1 MSNQPF
7 VIEREFDAPVSR
19 VWDALTNNEQMKKWY
34 FQLADF
40 KPVIGFE
47 FHFYGGKEGGEQYKH
62 ICQVTEVV
70 TGKKI
75 TYSWRYDGYPGISF
89 VSFEL
94 FEKGNKT
101 KLKLTHTGLESFAAS
116 GPDFR
121 KENFA
126 EGWTQIL
133 DISLQGFL
141 EGAEVKA

>member
-75 TYSWRYDGYPGISF
+75 TYSWRYDGYPGISL

-101 KLKLTHTGLESFAAS
+101 KLKLTHSGSGVICCFRSGFQKGKFCRGMDPDTG
-116 GPDFR
+116 
-121 KENFA
+121 
-126 EGWTQIL
+126 
-133 DISLQGFL
+133 
-141 EGAEVKA
+141 